1 MQDSKLSTHPHG
13 ISLSYQ
19 AKHKDPPKPR
29 CQPMLIPN
37 GQSGQSSRSIK
48 DRTKSPRLNGADLY
62 VTRLGWQTADVSGTC
77 CEAKESSTNQVAP
90 PQPVTGSLYEE
101 LTQTTTKRT
110 AGVTS
115 SNPLRERQPSVLA
128 SRPCYRCISY
138 MASVGIKRVFWTT
151 NSGTWEGAKVRDL
164 VDALDRLGTEPLVDA
179 TTALNSVFV
188 TKHEVLMLRRMM
200 GSS

>member
-19 AKHKDPPKPR
+19 AKHKDPPEPR

-37 GQSGQSSRSIK
+37 GQSGQSSRNIK

-62 VTRLGWQTADVSGTC
+62 VTRLGWQTVDVPRMC
-77 CEAKESSTNQVAP
+77 CGAKEPSTNPVAST
-90 PQPVTGSLYEE
+90 QPMTGSLYEE
-101 LTQTTTKRT
+101 LTQSTMKRA

-115 SNPLRERQPSVLA
+115 STLLRERQPSVLA

-164 VDALDRLGTEPLVDA
+164 VDALDQLGTEPPVDA

-200 GSS
+200 GNT